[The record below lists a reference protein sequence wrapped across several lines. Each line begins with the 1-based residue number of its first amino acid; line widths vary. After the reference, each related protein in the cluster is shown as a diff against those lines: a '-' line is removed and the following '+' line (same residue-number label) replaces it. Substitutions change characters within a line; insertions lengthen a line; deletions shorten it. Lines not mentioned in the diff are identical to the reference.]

1 MVASARTFS
10 LEDTFLSPQILNPPP
25 TRHALLAFLLT
36 LAAVM
41 HIGAAGWGD
50 LYDGTEGEVAG
61 AAREMVAS
69 GNWLIPTNDG
79 APLVTVP
86 PLTYWL
92 VALSY
97 KTFGITATAARIT
110 IAPAMIGT
118 VALTFLIGERL
129 AGYLRGFA
137 AGLILLCS
145 AGGFLRGRMVAP
157 DAVCTFFVCAAIY
170 CVVRSEEK

>member
-1 MVASARTFS
+1 MVASTRTFS

-41 HIGAAGWGD
+41 HIGAAGGVD
-50 LYDGTEGEVAG
+50 FYYETEGDVAG

-97 KTFGITATAARIT
+97 KTFGITATAARLP
-110 IAPAMIGT
+110 IALAMIGT

-129 AGYLRGFA
+129 ARYPRGFP
-137 AGLILLCS
+137 AGLVPLC
-145 AGGFLRGRMVAP
+145 
-157 DAVCTFFVCAAIY
+157 
-170 CVVRSEEK
+170 